1 MSERITRRE
10 TLKRGLVATSLL
22 ALWSDWNFPALAQ
35 GETDVPFTDI
45 PANFNTNPSATTR
58 LARHPE
64 NRWSLHSAGSVFRR
78 SALQPAANR
87 CRLLP
92 AEVDGDGEEA
102 RGILCC

>member
-58 LARHPE
+58 LLDIRKIDGP
-64 NRWSLHSAGSVFRR
+64 SRR
-78 SALQPAANR
+78 RISSSPFSTSTGR
-87 CRLLP
+87 KSIP
-92 AEVDGDGEEA
+92 PPIV
-102 RGILCC
+102 